1 MSASD
6 LKPYELIQGEKID
19 QAYLDKWAAE
29 LGVTDELGFA
39 REKLREKREQN

>member
-19 QAYLDKWAAE
+19 QDYLDQWSGK
-29 LGVTDELGFA
+29 LGVADELQLV
-39 REKLREKREQN
+39 REQLREKRG